1 VGFYVFYAFYAWWFH
16 FPQSGVLAEG
26 WRAREYISP
35 LLHYPQL
42 GELIRVTMVM
52 PRCNGTLPQLHG
64 ESYKGSCLIAL
75 SKAPKP
81 GVQPINIGDAFRRLA
96 HKALQP
102 FSKKDLA
109 HMFEHEYTNVK
120 QFASGI
126 KDGAEKYIVT
136 TLLALQEHPA
146 PECSSDSA
154 HSSHS
159 LDPDPVVICKIDA
172 ANAFNAI
179 HQQFIINTIQGKVDV
194 PYAKG
199 CLTKDNITV
208 LPSTFAAHIPSIK
221 AHYEGDCRLVFVDS
235 KGQAHHITSRTGVH
249 QGCVLGGKLF
259 NIGTFSLVG
268 ATMADHPE
276 VYCPMFSDNTTLVGR
291 LSKVFAA
298 ANDLRESLLEIG
310 LSLQPADSA
319 VYIPSYA
326 HQESPPAL
334 LDALQ
339 AQYPALQD
347 LPWHL
352 EGIIL
357 LGCPI
362 CTYEFVH
369 RTLTKVCDS
378 IEHCASQFANMDDGL
393 IHLQLHK
400 FSVNSMLPYFLRTA
414 SLEVTTLHA
423 RWIDALI
430 WKALLDFSQVPE
442 DNLEKPALSS
452 VFANAHC
459 QATLPISKGGFGFT
473 PNECVATT
481 AF

>member
-1 VGFYVFYAFYAWWFH
+1 
-16 FPQSGVLAEG
+16 
-26 WRAREYISP
+26 
-35 LLHYPQL
+35 
-42 GELIRVTMVM
+42 M
-52 PRCNGTLPQLHG
+52 
-64 ESYKGSCLIAL
+64 
-75 SKAPKP
+75 
-81 GVQPINIGDAFRRLA
+81 
-96 HKALQP
+96 
-102 FSKKDLA
+102 
-109 HMFEHEYTNVK
+109 
-120 QFASGI
+120 
-126 KDGAEKYIVT
+126 
-136 TLLALQEHPA
+136 
-146 PECSSDSA
+146 
-154 HSSHS
+154 
-159 LDPDPVVICKIDA
+159 ICKIDA
-172 ANAFNAI
+172 ANAFNTI
-179 HQQFIINTIQGKVDV
+179 HRQFIIDMIQGKVDV

-199 CLTKDNITV
+199 RLTSNNITA
-208 LPSTFAAHIPSIK
+208 LPSTFAAHIP
-221 AHYEGDCRLVFVDS
+221 HYEGDGRLVFIDS

-249 QGCVLGGKLF
+249 QACVLGGKLF

-268 ATMADHPE
+268 ATMADHLE

-326 HQESPPAL
+326 HQESLPAL

-347 LPWHL
+347 LPWHR

-362 CTYEFVH
+362 GTDEFVH
-369 RTLTKVCDS
+369 RTLTEVCDG
-378 IEHCASQFANMDDGL
+378 IEHRASQFANIDDGL

-414 SLEVTTLHA
+414 SPEVTTSHA
-423 RWIDALI
+423 RRIDALI

-442 DNLEKPALSS
+442 DDREKPALGS

-459 QATLPISKGGFGFT
+459 QATLPISEGGFGFT

-481 AF
+481 AFYSGVSRALRFASSVHFTPIT